1 MKLYTFLVICMLL
14 VVATVSADTLLTAPE
29 QRPDIDRFRIVEFTA
44 LNDPDPDEKVVFFFN
59 HLQKGRAMTTD
70 YILRSELNG
79 EFHLPP
85 ARLFGMYQP
94 FIYTHSGS
102 ERLRV
107 GRIQKS
113 NKIL

>member
-1 MKLYTFLVICMLL
+1 VDFEKDSGLRWWKPY
-14 VVATVSADTLLTAPE
+14 AQKE
-29 QRPDIDRFRIVEFTA
+29 RR
-44 LNDPDPDEKVVFFFN
+44 DEKVVFFFSR
-59 HLQKGRAMTTD
+59 LQKGREVTTD

-102 ERLRV
+102 KRLRV
-107 GRIQKS
+107 GSVPKQE
-113 NKIL
+113 